1 VHGKEILSHT
11 FDEFAAMVKSFH
23 GSAAPG
29 VIIGG
34 FMVELAYRML
44 PENGL
49 YDVICETAKCL
60 PDAVQLLTPCSI
72 GNRWLTIIDTG
83 RYGLTFYDKRNGRGI
98 RVYLDYK
105 RCEPWPEI
113 RDWYLKLKPKQMQ
126 NGALLFAQIRE
137 AGVSLFGTEQVLVD
151 LTSRLPAKKGS
162 GSIAI
167 CPSCDEAYRASDG
180 AVCPACR
187 GAGLPYASKAAH
199 REGPRPVLAAR

>member
-1 VHGKEILSHT
+1 VHDKKIVSYT

-34 FMVELAYRML
+34 YMVDLAYRML

-49 YDVICETAKCL
+49 YNVICETAKCL

-83 RYGLTFYDKRNGRGI
+83 RYGLTFYEKRSGRGI

-105 RCEPWPEI
+105 KCEPWVEI
-113 RDWYLKLKPKQMQ
+113 RDWYLKLRPKHMQ
-126 NGALLFAQIRE
+126 DGELLLAQIRR
-137 AGVSLFGTEQVLVD
+137 AGTGLFGTEEVLVD
-151 LTSRLPAKKGS
+151 LASPSLVKKGS

-180 AVCPACR
+180 ALCPACR
-187 GAGLPYASKAAH
+187 GAVLPYASKAAH
-199 REGPRPVLAAR
+199 GPEPVRVAG

>member
-1 VHGKEILSHT
+1 MHDTRILSHT
-11 FDEFAAMVKSFH
+11 FDGFAAMVKSFH

-34 FMVELAYRML
+34 FMVELAYKML

-49 YDVICETAKCL
+49 YNVICETAKCL

-72 GNRWLTIIDTG
+72 GNRWLTIIDAG
-83 RYGLTFYDKRNGRGI
+83 RYALTFYDKRTGKGV

-105 RCEPWPEI
+105 RCEPWLEV

-126 NGALLFAQIRE
+126 DGELLLAQIRE
-137 AGVSLFGTEQVLVD
+137 AGISLLGIEEVSVD
-151 LTSRLPAKKGS
+151 LASPSLVRKGS

-187 GAGLPYASKAAH
+187 GALPYASKTED
-199 REGPRPVLAAR
+199 REGSAPVLVAG